1 MTKSSGWIR
10 MEDGGYTLR
19 EDFLVSGANAS
30 HNTLPLAEDAKALF
44 LMQALPC
51 PVCKTPPEQLS
62 WIYVVIS
69 PWISKEA
76 EGKEGWATICDRC
89 KLQINFFATGD

>member
-1 MTKSSGWIR
+1 
-10 MEDGGYTLR
+10 MENGEYTPR
-19 EDFLVSGANAS
+19 EDCQVSGAKRT
-30 HNTLPLAEDAKALF
+30 HNGLLSVEDAKGLF
-44 LMQALPC
+44 LMQALSC
-51 PVCKTPPEQLS
+51 PVCKTPPQQLS

-69 PWISKEA
+69 PWINKEA